1 MATIHSTK
9 YRFVHTSEL
18 ESTINSPAG
27 KPKPPRQRA
36 HKEVPDKDMAANN
49 DDIRDDDH
57 RVVLLLDLDCFY
69 AQAMCIRLGYDA
81 ATTPLALFQWNS
93 VLAVTYPARTQYGIK
108 RGDSWDAVRSKSNG
122 ECLCVHVPILTTTT
136 TTTANSNSNEE
147 QEHLQDVDDNADFE
161 NSKTPGGSSTIEQ
174 EYRDYFLLN
183 PDQQQAA
190 RRRELGVRRY
200 SQDGKAS
207 IECFRIASARILS
220 LVKTFLHEQYKN
232 DKKDRVCILERASI
246 DEFFLDVTTAASAVE
261 NNSKTD
267 YDPGSSAVLLPKST
281 VIIGCEDDDNHNNS
295 NNNVKTSSAATAVA
309 GTERKSRGGGNDHD
323 DDNDG
328 EEEEEEEVM
337 ADIRLARGCRIADQI
352 RTRVREELNFT
363 LTAGISINKTIAKLA
378 ATYGK
383 PNGQAVCFPRSIVTM
398 LRATPIG
405 KCRNLG
411 GKLGA
416 LVEQVLRAETTGSPA
431 TTAVA
436 AAPAPAMVGDIVR
449 HLSLSRLLQ
458 CGHFS
463 EPTARWIWHIAH
475 GRDHEPVQAKD
486 QTAVLTKSITAF
498 KSLNFGYDDA
508 RDENNN
514 NNNSN
519 NKNGH
524 LLGDTTPWIQLL
536 AQEVVDRVTRDEQRN
551 HRYPKSCVIQYTT
564 SRNNITR
571 SVRIP
576 FPSHKWSNRQKQ
588 DHLVTMVPKTV
599 ATKEQDRN
607 VRLRRI
613 GICATDFFEQR
624 PAGTSIERFFTE
636 EACCSAAAAAA
647 AAVKTTTTTT
657 PSPLRPGSKLRENV
671 VAAAA
676 ADSTTVVAKM
686 NKVKDDDDAV
696 DESSLTSSS
705 DRDLALARS
714 LQAKYDRE
722 EQSLRLL
729 ESRKRKQSAGCI
741 DSFFPK
747 RPAAASVAKK

>member
-1 MATIHSTK
+1 
-9 YRFVHTSEL
+9 
-18 ESTINSPAG
+18 
-27 KPKPPRQRA
+27 
-36 HKEVPDKDMAANN
+36 MAANDD
-49 DDIRDDDH
+49 DDICDNDH

-93 VLAVTYPARTQYGIK
+93 VLAVTYPARTQYSIK

-136 TTTANSNSNEE
+136 TTANSNGDEE

-161 NSKTPGGSSTIEQ
+161 STSKNTPGRSSTIEQ

-200 SQDGKAS
+200 CQDGKAS

-220 LVKTFLHEQYKN
+220 LVKTFLREQYKN

-246 DEFFLDVTTAASAVE
+246 DEFFLDVTTAASAAAVVE

-267 YDPGSSAVLLPKST
+267 DDPGSSALLLPMST
-281 VIIGCEDDDNHNNS
+281 VIIGGEDDNS
-295 NNNVKTSSAATAVA
+295 NNVKTLSVAAAD

-323 DDNDG
+323 EDDNDG
-328 EEEEEEEVM
+328 DEDEEEVM

-383 PNGQAVCFPRSIVTM
+383 PNGQAVCFPRSIATM
-398 LRATPIG
+398 LRATPIS

-431 TTAVA
+431 TTVA
-436 AAPAPAMVGDIVR
+436 AAAASAPAPAMVGDIVR

-463 EPTARWIWHIAH
+463 EPTARWIWQIAH

-508 RDENNN
+508 QEENNQ
-514 NNNSN
+514 NNSN

-524 LLGDTTPWIQLL
+524 LLGDTTPWIRLL

-551 HRYPKSCVIQYTT
+551 HRYPKNCVIQYTT
-564 SRNNITR
+564 SRNITR

-599 ATKEQDRN
+599 ATKEKDRN

-636 EACCSAAAAAA
+636 EACCTAAAAT

-657 PSPLRPGSKLRENV
+657 TPPSPARPGSKLRDN

-676 ADSTTVVAKM
+676 AAGSTTVVA
-686 NKVKDDDDAV
+686 NTNNDKDDEDAV
-696 DESSLTSSS
+696 DESSSSSTTS

-722 EQSLRLL
+722 EQSMRLL
-729 ESRKRKQSAGCI
+729 ESRKRKKSAGCI
-741 DSFFPK
+741 DSFFSK
-747 RPAAASVAKK
+747 RAASASAAKK